1 MNPRLPDK
9 TYRIGIDARKLQ
21 DFGIGTY
28 VRNLIRALAQID
40 TGGLALRYALLV
52 RPEDRDLLADL
63 PGNFEL
69 VVESAPVYSIRELV
83 TLSWRLWRQRLD
95 LYHATHYVLPAAL
108 TPRVVV
114 TIHDIIHLLYPE
126 FLPSRMAFLYAR
138 RMIHRSLTRGDRII
152 AVSQNTRADLMQQF
166 AVDGRKIEV
175 IYNGVEDVFR
185 RRLPDEEIERSLRSL
200 GISRPYLLFVGN
212 PKPHKNLDTVVQA
225 YARARRLAQFDAPLV
240 CAGNRSGSEFKIRQR
255 AEHLGIGD
263 QVRLL
268 GHVAQE
274 VLPAIYQGATLFLY
288 PTLYEGFGL
297 PVIEA
302 MASGVAVITS
312 NTSALKEIAQGYA
325 HLVDPLDIPAMAK
338 AIAQCM
344 SDADHRAAL
353 ARLGLRRAQDFRW
366 EQTAAKTLAVYRSVL
381 RLPSPPA
388 AEPAA
393 PAERSPAEAPAAQA
407 PKPES
412 DASFRTGASSETG
425 SQPRPRTVSQP
436 ASAPALAPE
445 SAPASVPAAPPAP
458 APGPAGKEGGG

>member
-1 MNPRLPDK
+1 MISSLPDK

-28 VRNLIRALAQID
+28 VRNLIRALADLD
-40 TGGLALRYALLV
+40 TGSLALRYVLLV
-52 RPEDRDLLADL
+52 RPDDREQLADL
-63 PGNFEL
+63 PANFEL
-69 VVESAPVYSIRELV
+69 TVESAPVYSLRELV
-83 TLSWRLWRQRLD
+83 TLSWQLWRQRLD

-166 AVDGRKIEV
+166 AIDGRKIEV

-185 RRLPDEEIERSLRSL
+185 RRLPDEEIERWLRSL
-200 GISRPYLLFVGN
+200 GIARPYLLFVGN

-225 YARARRLAQFDAPLV
+225 YARARRLAPFDAPLV
-240 CAGNRSGSEFKIRQR
+240 CVGNRSGSEFKIRQR

-274 VLPAIYQGATLFLY
+274 ALPAIYQGATLFLY

-297 PVIEA
+297 PAIEA

-344 SDADHRAAL
+344 SDDEHRAAL
-353 ARLGLRRAQDFRW
+353 ARLGLRRARDFRW
-366 EQTAAKTLAVYRSVL
+366 EHTARKTLGVYLSALGV
-381 RLPSPPA
+381 PAPPA
-388 AEPAA
+388 MDTGALPLLARAQGQPDTEPAPRSAASAEPPRPAASDAEPA
-393 PAERSPAEAPAAQA
+393 PRAA
-407 PKPES
+407 
-412 DASFRTGASSETG
+412 
-425 SQPRPRTVSQP
+425 
-436 ASAPALAPE
+436 
-445 SAPASVPAAPPAP
+445 
-458 APGPAGKEGGG
+458 GPAGQDGGA

>member
-1 MNPRLPDK
+1 MKARLPDK

-28 VRNLIRALAQID
+28 VRNLIRALARID
-40 TGGLALRYALLV
+40 AGGLALVYALLV
-52 RPEDRDLLADL
+52 RPEDREQLADL
-63 PGNFEL
+63 PANFEL

-83 TLSWRLWRQRLD
+83 TLSWQLWRQRLD

-108 TPRVVV
+108 TSRVVV

-138 RMIHRSLTRGDRII
+138 RMIHHSLTRGDRII

-185 RRLPDEEIERSLRSL
+185 QRLPDEEIERALRSL
-200 GISRPYLLFVGN
+200 EISRPYLLFVGN

-225 YARARRLAQFDAPLV
+225 YAQARRLAPFDAPLV
-240 CAGNRSGSEFKIRQR
+240 CVGNRSGSEFKIRQR
-255 AEHLGIGD
+255 AEHLGLGD

-297 PVIEA
+297 PVVEA

-338 AIAQCM
+338 AIAQSM

-366 EQTAAKTLAVYRSVL
+366 EQTAARTLGVYLSTL
-381 RLPSPPA
+381 GLPPLPA
-388 AEPAA
+388 AEPEAQPPAA
-393 PAERSPAEAPAAQA
+393 PGAPGAPAA
-407 PKPES
+407 
-412 DASFRTGASSETG
+412 
-425 SQPRPRTVSQP
+425 SQPGPETAA
-436 ASAPALAPE
+436 ASAA
-445 SAPASVPAAPPAP
+445 V
-458 APGPAGKEGGG
+458 AGKDGAG

>member
-1 MNPRLPDK
+1 MKPRLPDK

-28 VRNLIRALAQID
+28 VRNLVRALAQID
-40 TGGLALRYALLV
+40 TGGLDLRYALLV
-52 RPEDRDLLADL
+52 RPEDREQLADL

-69 VVESAPVYSIRELV
+69 VVESAPVYSLRELV
-83 TLSWRLWRQRLD
+83 TLSWRLWRQHLD

-108 TPRVVV
+108 ASRVVV

-126 FLPSRMAFLYAR
+126 FLPSRMAFFYAR

-185 RRLPDEEIERSLRSL
+185 RRLPDEEVERALRSL

-225 YARARRLAQFDAPLV
+225 YARARRLAPFDAPLV

-274 VLPAIYQGATLFLY
+274 ILPAIYQGATLFLY

-297 PVIEA
+297 PVVEA
-302 MASGVAVITS
+302 MASGVAVVTS

-325 HLVDPLDIPAMAK
+325 HLVDPLDVAAMAK

-344 SDADHRAAL
+344 SDADHRDAL

-366 EQTAAKTLAVYRSVL
+366 EQAAARTLGLYLSVL
-381 RLPSPPA
+381 GLPPL
-388 AEPAA
+388 
-393 PAERSPAEAPAAQA
+393 PAAQA
-407 PKPES
+407 
-412 DASFRTGASSETG
+412 
-425 SQPRPRTVSQP
+425 
-436 ASAPALAPE
+436 
-445 SAPASVPAAPPAP
+445 AAPPAP
-458 APGPAGKEGGG
+458 GEASAAPPVPGPVTASVLAPASARPAVATAMPTYPASESRPAPAPVPARKGGDA

>member
-1 MNPRLPDK
+1 MVPSLPDK

-28 VRNLIRALAQID
+28 VRNLVRALAESD
-40 TGGLALRYALLV
+40 NGGLALTYVLLV
-52 RPEDRDLLADL
+52 RPEDREQLADL

-69 VVESAPVYSIRELV
+69 AVESAPVYSLRELA
-83 TLSWRLWRQRLD
+83 TLSWQLWRQRLD

-126 FLPSRMAFLYAR
+126 FLPNRLAFLYAR
-138 RMIHRSLTRGDRII
+138 RMIHRSLTRGDRIV

-166 AVDGRKIEV
+166 SVDGRKIEV

-185 RRLPDEEIERSLRSL
+185 RRLPDEEVEHWLRSL

-225 YARARRLAQFDAPLV
+225 YARARALAPFAAPLV
-240 CAGNRSGSEFKIRQR
+240 CVGNRSGSEFKIRQR
-255 AEHLGIGD
+255 AEHLGLGD

-274 VLPAIYQGATLFLY
+274 ALPAIYQGATLFLY

-297 PVIEA
+297 PVVEA

-312 NTSALKEIAQGYA
+312 NTSALKEIASGYA

-344 SDADHRAAL
+344 ADGDHRAAL
-353 ARLGLRRAQDFRW
+353 ARLGLRRARDFRW
-366 EQTAAKTLAVYRSVL
+366 EETASKTLALYLSVL
-381 RLPSPPA
+381 GLPAPAVPPAPLAPTAPTAPSPDL
-388 AEPAA
+388 EP
-393 PAERSPAEAPAAQA
+393 
-407 PKPES
+407 
-412 DASFRTGASSETG
+412 GARPSST
-425 SQPRPRTVSQP
+425 SS
-436 ASAPALAPE
+436 PALAPE
-445 SAPASVPAAPPAP
+445 PASRRAS
-458 APGPAGKEGGG
+458 GKDGDG

>member
-1 MNPRLPDK
+1 MTLSLPDK

-28 VRNLIRALAQID
+28 VRNLIRSLADLD
-40 TGGLALRYALLV
+40 TGSLALRYVLLV
-52 RPEDRDLLADL
+52 RPEDREQLADL
-63 PGNFEL
+63 PANFEL
-69 VVESAPVYSIRELV
+69 TVESSPVYSLRELV
-83 TLSWRLWRQRLD
+83 TLSWQLWRQRLD

-114 TIHDIIHLLYPE
+114 TIHDIIHLLFPE

-166 AVDGRKIEV
+166 AMDGRKIEV

-185 RRLPDEEIERSLRSL
+185 RRLPDEEIERWLRRL
-200 GISRPYLLFVGN
+200 GLSRPYLLFVGN

-225 YARARRLAQFDAPLV
+225 YARARRLAPFDAPLV
-240 CAGNRSGSEFKIRQR
+240 CVGNRSGSEFKIRQR

-274 VLPAIYQGATLFLY
+274 ALPAIYQGATLFLY

-297 PVIEA
+297 PAIEA

-344 SDADHRAAL
+344 SDDDHRAAL
-353 ARLGLRRAQDFRW
+353 ARLGLRRARDFRW
-366 EQTAAKTLAVYRSVL
+366 EHTARKTLGVYLSAL
-381 RLPSPPA
+381 GAPAPPA
-388 AEPAA
+388 MDTGALPLLARAQRQPDAEQA
-393 PAERSPAEAPAAQA
+393 PRSPAAAA
-407 PKPES
+407 
-412 DASFRTGASSETG
+412 D
-425 SQPRPRTVSQP
+425 
-436 ASAPALAPE
+436 
-445 SAPASVPAAPPAP
+445 SVPRAA
-458 APGPAGKEGGG
+458 GPAGKDGGA

>member
-1 MNPRLPDK
+1 MTARLPDK
-9 TYRIGIDARKLQ
+9 TYRIGLDARKLQ

-28 VRNLIRALAQID
+28 VRSLIRALATAD
-40 TGGLALRYALLV
+40 TGGLALRYSLLV
-52 RPEDRDLLADL
+52 RPGDREHLADL
-63 PGNFEL
+63 PDNFEL
-69 VVESAPVYSIRELV
+69 VVAGAPVYSLREQV
-83 TLSWRLWRQRLD
+83 TLSWELWRQRLD
-95 LYHATHYVLPAAL
+95 LYHATHYVLPAVL
-108 TPRVVV
+108 TSRVVV

-126 FLPSRMAFLYAR
+126 FLPNRMALLYAR

-185 RRLPDEEIERSLRSL
+185 RRLPDEEVERSLRSL
-200 GISRPYLLFVGN
+200 GITRPYLLFVGN

-240 CAGNRSGSEFKIRQR
+240 CVGARTGSEFKIRQR
-255 AEHLGIGD
+255 AENLGLGD

-344 SDADHRAAL
+344 SDSDHRAAL

-366 EQTAAKTLAVYRSVL
+366 EHTAARTLAVYRSVL
-381 RLPSPPA
+381 RLPAPPA
-388 AEPAA
+388 AETGA
-393 PAERSPAEAPAAQA
+393 PARPNADADADADAGADSD
-407 PKPES
+407 S
-412 DASFRTGASSETG
+412 DAGSDAGAETLPGRG
-425 SQPRPRTVSQP
+425 SREVL
-436 ASAPALAPE
+436 ASAAGVRAPE
-445 SAPASVPAAPPAP
+445 PDE
-458 APGPAGKEGGG
+458 EGRA